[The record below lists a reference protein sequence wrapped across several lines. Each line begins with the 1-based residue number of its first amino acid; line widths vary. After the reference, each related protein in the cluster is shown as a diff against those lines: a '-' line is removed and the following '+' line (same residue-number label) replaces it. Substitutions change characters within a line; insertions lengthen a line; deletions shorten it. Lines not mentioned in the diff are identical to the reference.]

1 MIPLVSAE
9 QMRALDNQTIE
20 KLGITGGVLME
31 TAGRGVVEVLW
42 RLHSEGAL
50 DLFAGQ
56 VVVVAGPGN
65 NGGDGMVVARYLHS
79 SGVTVKL
86 LLCAERARVK
96 GDALRH
102 LQAAEEL
109 GVLISEHSGDS
120 RVTVVVEHLTQLS
133 KRDIVVDALL
143 GTGLSRPAEGP
154 LQRVIL
160 AINDSAAVKLSV
172 DLPSGMDADR
182 GLPADS
188 ADPPAVVRADYT
200 VTLGFCKLGL
210 ASAPGFA
217 FAGKQYLVDIGIPA
231 TFAAQHGVCARLLD
245 ESCLQR
251 LLQPRSPLGHKGS
264 HGHLLVIAGS
274 RGKTGAAQLCTKA
287 ALTVGVGLC
296 SLAVPAEVLDAI
308 VAQLP
313 MEAMTQPYDAD
324 SPTLSSQ
331 LLTLA
336 AGKQA
341 LVIGPGLPVSGQMK
355 QSLLTLLAQA
365 TMPLVLDA
373 DALNQLCGEDAAL
386 LRATQLGRQVVLTP
400 HPGEAARLLGWTVA
414 QVQADRLRSAQQLCQ
429 RTGAVVV
436 LKGARTLIVA
446 PAGADTQQVSLSV
459 CPTGNAGMGSG
470 GMGDVLAGMVGALLT
485 AGWPAYEAACAAVY
499 WHGFAGDCTARLRA
513 VGSVLLAGDLIGSLD
528 TARRAALHQHGR
540 QRQWPVMPL

>member
-1 MIPLVSAE
+1 LVPELFESGLRRVPQDAGENMIPLVSAE

-20 KLGITGGVLME
+20 KLGIAGGVLME

-42 RLHSEGAL
+42 RLHREGAL

-182 GLPADS
+182 GLPAD
-188 ADPPAVVRADYT
+188 
-200 VTLGFCKLGL
+200 
-210 ASAPGFA
+210 
-217 FAGKQYLVDIGIPA
+217 
-231 TFAAQHGVCARLLD
+231 
-245 ESCLQR
+245 QR
-251 LLQPRSPLGHKGS
+251 
-264 HGHLLVIAGS
+264 
-274 RGKTGAAQLCTKA
+274 
-287 ALTVGVGLC
+287 
-296 SLAVPAEVLDAI
+296 
-308 VAQLP
+308 
-313 MEAMTQPYDAD
+313 
-324 SPTLSSQ
+324 
-331 LLTLA
+331 
-336 AGKQA
+336 
-341 LVIGPGLPVSGQMK
+341 
-355 QSLLTLLAQA
+355 
-365 TMPLVLDA
+365 
-373 DALNQLCGEDAAL
+373 
-386 LRATQLGRQVVLTP
+386 
-400 HPGEAARLLGWTVA
+400 
-414 QVQADRLRSAQQLCQ
+414 
-429 RTGAVVV
+429 
-436 LKGARTLIVA
+436 
-446 PAGADTQQVSLSV
+446 
-459 CPTGNAGMGSG
+459 
-470 GMGDVLAGMVGALLT
+470 
-485 AGWPAYEAACAAVY
+485 
-499 WHGFAGDCTARLRA
+499 
-513 VGSVLLAGDLIGSLD
+513 
-528 TARRAALHQHGR
+528 
-540 QRQWPVMPL
+540 

>member
-1 MIPLVSAE
+1 
-9 QMRALDNQTIE
+9 
-20 KLGITGGVLME
+20 
-31 TAGRGVVEVLW
+31 
-42 RLHSEGAL
+42 
-50 DLFAGQ
+50 
-56 VVVVAGPGN
+56 
-65 NGGDGMVVARYLHS
+65 
-79 SGVTVKL
+79 
-86 LLCAERARVK
+86 
-96 GDALRH
+96 
-102 LQAAEEL
+102 
-109 GVLISEHSGDS
+109 
-120 RVTVVVEHLTQLS
+120 
-133 KRDIVVDALL
+133 
-143 GTGLSRPAEGP
+143 
-154 LQRVIL
+154 
-160 AINDSAAVKLSV
+160 
-172 DLPSGMDADR
+172 
-182 GLPADS
+182 
-188 ADPPAVVRADYT
+188 
-200 VTLGFCKLGL
+200 
-210 ASAPGFA
+210 
-217 FAGKQYLVDIGIPA
+217 
-231 TFAAQHGVCARLLD
+231 
-245 ESCLQR
+245 
-251 LLQPRSPLGHKGS
+251 
-264 HGHLLVIAGS
+264 
-274 RGKTGAAQLCTKA
+274 
-287 ALTVGVGLC
+287 
-296 SLAVPAEVLDAI
+296 VPAEVLDAI

-459 CPTGNAGMGSG
+459 CPTGNTGMGSG